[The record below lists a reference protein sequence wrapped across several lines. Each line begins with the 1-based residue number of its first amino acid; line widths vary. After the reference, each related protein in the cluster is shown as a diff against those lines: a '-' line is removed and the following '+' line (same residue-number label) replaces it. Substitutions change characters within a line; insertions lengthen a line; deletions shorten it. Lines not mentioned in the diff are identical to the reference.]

1 MYAPGVTL
9 SDRYRL
15 EERIGGGGMGEVWR
29 GTDEVLG
36 RTIAVKI
43 MLPSLVREP
52 GFAQRFLTEA
62 RAMAS
67 INHPGVVDIH
77 DYRSDE
83 AGAFLVMEYVPG
95 ESLAQLLRREGA
107 LPPARVMAMMAQA
120 AEALA
125 AVHAKGIVH
134 RDLKPGNLLVRTDG
148 TMMLTDFGI
157 ARSPEANQLTAT
169 GAVIGTASYLSPE
182 QALGRPA
189 GPESDIY
196 ALGVVAYQCLRG
208 EPPFDGDSPIQV
220 AMKHV
225 REEPPPLPATI
236 PASVRAVVTKALAKD
251 PEQRWRSA
259 TEFAAAAR
267 AAADPASRAGSAGPA
282 PAVAPTRVPSITAPT
297 YIPESPPTPR
307 PGRATPPPRPAA
319 AARPTTPPPP
329 PGISPRP
336 TWSKRVSP
344 PATVTIAS
352 LLLLVA
358 AAGFG
363 VHFLAFMSVYDTI
376 DRVWRETYADSDQP
390 HLGALM
396 AGVNLAMASAVL
408 LFGFVLLLLA
418 WRVYRGG
425 RTARGWTIALT
436 LLSLSCCGS
445 VLLFGQAAG
454 GNVGSNHADQYRASA
469 QYQLEQE
476 LPAWVDLIA
485 NTTVLLGLGALT
497 LATVLLITGPSNRY
511 FRARG
516 PVVLH
521 PYSYHPYRPR

>member
-36 RTIAVKI
+36 RTIAVKM

-189 GPESDIY
+189 GPRVGHLRPRRRGLPVPAWRAAVRRGQPDPGGDETRPRGTAPAAGDDP
-196 ALGVVAYQCLRG
+196 GVGAGRGDEGTREGSGATLAFGHGVRRRRARSGGPCFSCGQCGAGTGSRTDPRPVDHRPDLHPR
-208 EPPFDGDSPIQV
+208 V
-220 AMKHV
+220 TAH
-225 REEPPPLPATI
+225 AT
-236 PASVRAVVTKALAKD
+236 ARARDA
-251 PEQRWRSA
+251 P
-259 TEFAAAAR
+259 AAAR
-267 AAADPASRAGSAGPA
+267 RCGPADHTTAPSGDLSTADVVETRVATGYCHHRQSAAAGSGG
-282 PAVAPTRVPSITAPT
+282 RVRCPLPRLH
-297 YIPESPPTPR
+297 ERLRHDR
-307 PGRATPPPRPAA
+307 PGLAGDLRRQRPAA
-319 AARPTTPPPP
+319 SGGADGRGRP
-329 PGISPRP
+329 GD
-336 TWSKRVSP
+336 
-344 PATVTIAS
+344 
-352 LLLLVA
+352 
-358 AAGFG
+358 G
-363 VHFLAFMSVYDTI
+363 
-376 DRVWRETYADSDQP
+376 
-390 HLGALM
+390 
-396 AGVNLAMASAVL
+396 
-408 LFGFVLLLLA
+408 
-418 WRVYRGG
+418 
-425 RTARGWTIALT
+425 
-436 LLSLSCCGS
+436 
-445 VLLFGQAAG
+445 
-454 GNVGSNHADQYRASA
+454 
-469 QYQLEQE
+469 
-476 LPAWVDLIA
+476 
-485 NTTVLLGLGALT
+485 
-497 LATVLLITGPSNRY
+497 
-511 FRARG
+511 
-516 PVVLH
+516 
-521 PYSYHPYRPR
+521 